1 MKKQKYIAIY
11 SPLFQPV
18 NSILIQIHNVSQFL
32 FTFSQL
38 WTPFNLLILNL
49 MVTELIV
56 SAYGIPIAAVA
67 SAQKGWKMGA
77 IFCKASGF
85 ILTVLGELTL
95 CSIAIKSLR
104 LSPLIHYL

>member
-1 MKKQKYIAIY
+1 MF
-11 SPLFQPV
+11 S
-18 NSILIQIHNVSQFL
+18 N
-32 FTFSQL
+32 FSQL
-38 WTPFNLLILNL
+38 WTDFNLLILNL

-85 ILTVLGELTL
+85 ILTLLGELNL
-95 CSIAIKSLR
+95 VWVCRLKQSSFSDSLI
-104 LSPLIHYL
+104 SN